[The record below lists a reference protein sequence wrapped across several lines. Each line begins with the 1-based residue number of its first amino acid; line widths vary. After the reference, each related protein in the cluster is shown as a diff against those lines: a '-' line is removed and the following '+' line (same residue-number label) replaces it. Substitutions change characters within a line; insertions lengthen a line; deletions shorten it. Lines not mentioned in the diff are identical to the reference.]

1 MSLAIH
7 LGLFAVVA
15 AAIVLMSAFYAEAED
30 RAALA
35 SLPKRLL
42 AFTLGCALLA
52 AVILVCEHTFASLG

>member
-15 AAIVLMSAFYAEAED
+15 LAIVVMSAFYAEAQD
-30 RAALA
+30 RSALR

-42 AFTLGCALLA
+42 AFSLGCALLA
-52 AVILVCEHTFASLG
+52 GVILVCEHTFARLG